1 MPGGED
7 DRLSMFTEDD
17 LHKLETACRGLTRIT
32 DDYESVD
39 FLTALME
46 TVLDYR
52 QRSTT
57 VERAVTH
64 FRTHPGHEIGTLED
78 LEQVFLRYPNDKEG
92 NIALSQF
99 LWGYKFWTR
108 AEQLRSLVDW
118 ARQKSLNTFV
128 ELREWATASSFSDF
142 RGQVG
147 GLGITAYHGL
157 VARLGVQ
164 TAIPDPNILRFV
176 QNAVGRPFTE
186 QEVVEALNIVA
197 QRLGVAPRDL
207 DHSIWNLSANY
218 EG

>member
-1 MPGGED
+1 MATPSRRESGSQTSD
-7 DRLSMFTEDD
+7 FVCSTET
-17 LHKLETACRGLTRIT
+17 E
-32 DDYESVD
+32 E
-39 FLTALME
+39 
-46 TVLDYR
+46 VLGR
-52 QRSTT
+52 VR
-57 VERAVTH
+57 
-64 FRTHPGHEIGTLED
+64 
-78 LEQVFLRYPNDKEG
+78 
-92 NIALSQF
+92 
-99 LWGYKFWTR
+99 
-108 AEQLRSLVDW
+108 
-118 ARQKSLNTFV
+118 
-128 ELREWATASSFSDF
+128 REWATASSFSDF